1 MRNQSE
7 REIDI
12 QYLKTMIYYAGEVKD
27 RLARAQRYN
36 ISVNDDMV
44 VESVALLLGQIG
56 EQLDSKK
63 LSEEVQTKYQGNPI
77 DFSSISKFRNK
88 AYHHYGSMNS
98 KGILLASQGMDE
110 LIEQLNFIIRKEQID
125 LDNLF

>member
-1 MRNQSE
+1 MRNQNE

-12 QYLKTMIYYAGEVKD
+12 QYLKTKVYYAEEVKD
-27 RLARAQRYN
+27 RLVRAQRYN
-36 ISVNDDMV
+36 ISVNDDIV

-63 LSEEVQTKYQGNPI
+63 LSLEVQTKYQSNPI

-88 AYHHYGSMNS
+88 AYHHYGSMNA
-98 KGILLASQGMDE
+98 KGILLASQGMYE
-110 LIEQLNFIIRKEQID
+110 LIEQLNFIIKKEKAE
-125 LDNLF
+125 LDRMM

>member
-1 MRNQSE
+1 MRINEEQKE
-7 REIDI
+7 LDI
-12 QYLKTMIYYAGEVKD
+12 EYLKTMIYYAEQVKE
-27 RLARAQRYN
+27 RFLFAQSHN
-36 ISVNDDMV
+36 LSVNDDMV

-63 LSEEVQTKYQGNPI
+63 LSTEIQQKYQGNPI

-98 KGILLASQGMDE
+98 KGILKAAMGMDE
-110 LIEQLNFIIRKEQID
+110 LIEQINYIIRKEKTSE
-125 LDNLF
+125 

>member
-44 VESVALLLGQIG
+44 VESIALLLGQIG

-110 LIEQLNFIIRKEQID
+110 LIEQLNFIIRKEKSE
-125 LDNLF
+125 LENLL

>member
-44 VESVALLLGQIG
+44 VESIALLLGQIG

-88 AYHHYGSMNS
+88 AYHHYGSMNP

-110 LIEQLNFIIRKEQID
+110 LIEQLNFIIRKEKSE
-125 LDNLF
+125 LENLL

>member
-44 VESVALLLGQIG
+44 VESIALLLGQIG

-88 AYHHYGSMNS
+88 AYHHYGSMNA

-110 LIEQLNFIIRKEQID
+110 LIEQLNFIIRKEKSE
-125 LDNLF
+125 LENLL

>member
-7 REIDI
+7 REVDI
-12 QYLKTMIYYAGEVKD
+12 QYLKTMVYYAGEVKE

-36 ISVNDDMV
+36 ISANDDMV
-44 VESVALLLGQIG
+44 VESIALLLGQIG

-77 DFSSISKFRNK
+77 DFSSVSKFRNK
-88 AYHHYGSMNS
+88 AYHHYGFMNA
-98 KGILLASQGMDE
+98 KGILLASQGIDE